1 MQPYYKN
8 KIKHKTSNKVCYKI
22 VFLANLNIILILKIV
37 FYPNKFIRVQD
48 IQNFYTPQG
57 F

>member
-37 FYPNKFIRVQD
+37 FYPNKFIKLNRF
-48 IQNFYTPQG
+48 FYYY
-57 F
+57 

>member
-22 VFLANLNIILILKIV
+22 GF
-37 FYPNKFIRVQD
+37 FSKFEY
-48 IQNFYTPQG
+48 NSKKFKLY